1 MQPSDRICHV
11 IKRSQTFKHFSPFQ
25 NHCPRIAQVRLN
37 DEESGTN
44 DRSRR
49 SELVRFG
56 DDIVLVGD
64 HRESQRSDADS
75 PEPDGDCV
83 RYLRALW
90 DKEIEY
96 EKAKESPTSETER

>member
-1 MQPSDRICHV
+1 MQPSDRIFHV
-11 IKRSQTFKHFSPFQ
+11 IKRSQTFKHFSPFPK
-25 NHCPRIAQVRLN
+25 HCPWLARVRLN

-44 DRSRR
+44 DWLRR
-49 SELVRFG
+49 SEPVRFG
-56 DDIVLVGD
+56 GDIVLIGD

>member
-1 MQPSDRICHV
+1 MQPSDCICHV

-25 NHCPRIAQVRLN
+25 NHYPRLARVRLN

-44 DRSRR
+44 DRPRR
-49 SELVRFG
+49 SEPVRFG
-56 DDIVLVGD
+56 GDIVLVGD

-83 RYLRALW
+83 RYLRALS
-90 DKEIEY
+90 DKERE
-96 EKAKESPTSETER
+96 

>member
-1 MQPSDRICHV
+1 MQPSDHICHV

-25 NHCPRIAQVRLN
+25 NHYPRLARVRLN

-44 DRSRR
+44 DRPRR
-49 SELVRFG
+49 SEPVRFG
-56 DDIVLVGD
+56 GDIVLFGD

-83 RYLRALW
+83 RYLRTLL
-90 DKEIEY
+90 DKERE
-96 EKAKESPTSETER
+96 